1 MFKKVPSVSSADR
14 RVVFITYSLSL
25 LLFLTFLTSSSIF
38 MPFSLLFLPAFS
50 YLAKRT
56 TWRQHVV
63 SFQCYVGA
71 KVAEKCVFISISVFF
86 LVKNIRRLSK
96 GMLVVMNR
104 NKDEENNSRSFE
116 RDGVLSIS
124 SSKLIVSQFE
134 IILVKT
140 ILNYQS
146 L

>member
-1 MFKKVPSVSSADR
+1 
-14 RVVFITYSLSL
+14 
-25 LLFLTFLTSSSIF
+25 
-38 MPFSLLFLPAFS
+38 
-50 YLAKRT
+50 
-56 TWRQHVV
+56 
-63 SFQCYVGA
+63 
-71 KVAEKCVFISISVFF
+71 
-86 LVKNIRRLSK
+86 
-96 GMLVVMNR
+96 MLVVMNR